1 MAFISCRVYKDD
13 NGIQHRIEEQE
24 DYQLEDGQVLI
35 KIAYSGINYK
45 DALGAT
51 GTAPIYKRYP
61 INAGIDCAGEVVDSR
76 ITSISVGQTVLVN
89 GCGLGE
95 VQDGGLSEMV
105 AVPGDWVIPMPEA
118 LSPKT
123 AMIYGTAGFTS
134 ALAIDRMIE
143 NGQKPEMGPIVV
155 TGASGGV
162 GSFALTMLAAL
173 GYESVAVTGKLDQT
187 DYLREIGANHVS
199 SVDEL
204 ALGNAP
210 LEKARF
216 GGMID
221 NVGGDLL
228 SQCLTHINLWGNV
241 ACIGMAASPKLSA
254 TVFPLILRGVSL
266 LGVSSTNCPMPR
278 RVRIWNWIAD
288 ELLSDKLDLILSEEL
303 PLESVSSGFTK
314 LLNRDNRGR
323 IIVRCQSS

>member
-1 MAFISCRVYKDD
+1 MAFTSCRVYKDD

-76 ITSISVGQTVLVN
+76 VATITIGQIVLVN

-95 VQDGGLSEMV
+95 IQDGGLSEMV
-105 AVPGDWVIPMPEA
+105 AVPGDWVISMPEK
-118 LSPKT
+118 LSPRS
-123 AMIYGTAGFTS
+123 AMLYGTAGFTA

-155 TGASGGV
+155 TGATGGV
-162 GSFALTMLAAL
+162 GSFALTMLAEL
-173 GYESVAVTGKLDQT
+173 GYESIAVTGKLAHT
-187 DYLREIGANHVS
+187 DYLKEIGAHQVS
-199 SVDEL
+199 SIEEL
-204 ALGNAP
+204 ALGNAA

-221 NVGGDLL
+221 NVGGTVL
-228 SQCLTHINLWGNV
+228 SHCLTHINQWGNV
-241 ACIGMAASPKLSA
+241 ACVGMAASPKLSA
-254 TVFPLILRGVSL
+254 TVFPMILRGVSL
-266 LGVSSTNCPMPR
+266 LGVSSTNCSMPR

-288 ELLSDKLDLILSEEL
+288 QLLSDKLELILSDEL
-303 PLESVSSGFTK
+303 SLDGVSTGFAK
-314 LLNRDNRGR
+314 LLDRNNCGR
-323 IIVRCQSS
+323 ILVRCQSD

>member
-1 MAFISCRVYKDD
+1 MTFKACRVSKDV

-24 DYQLEDGQVLI
+24 DYVLTEGQVLI
-35 KIAYSGINYK
+35 RIHYSGVNYK

-51 GTAPIYKRYP
+51 GTAPIYKHYP

-76 ITSISVGQTVLVN
+76 SPNVTAGQTVLVN

-105 AVPGDWVIPMPEA
+105 AVPEEWVIPMPEN
-118 LSPKT
+118 LTPRT
-123 AMIYGTAGFTS
+123 AMIYGTAGFTA
-134 ALAIDRMIE
+134 ALALERMQE
-143 NGQKPEMGPIVV
+143 NHQSVDMGPIVV

-162 GSFALTMLAAL
+162 GSFALTMLKAL
-173 GYESVAVTGKLDQT
+173 GYESIAVTGKTDQA
-187 DYLREIGANHVS
+187 DYLKQLGATEVK
-199 SVDEL
+199 SVAEL
-204 ALGNAP
+204 DLGTQP

-228 SQCLTHINLWGNV
+228 SQCLTHVNLWGNV
-241 ACIGMAASPKLSA
+241 ACIGMASSPKLST

-266 LGVSSTNCPMPR
+266 LGASSTNCPMPR
-278 RVRIWNWIAD
+278 RTKVWNWIAD
-288 ELLSDKLDLILSEEL
+288 ELLTDKLEMIVSEEVAL
-303 PLESVSSGFTK
+303 DNVGESFQK
-314 LLNRDNRGR
+314 LLRRQNRGR
-323 IIVRCQSS
+323 IIVNCQA

>member
-1 MAFISCRVYKDD
+1 MTFISCRVHKDD

-61 INAGIDCAGEVVDSR
+61 INAGIDCAGEVVESR
-76 ITSISVGQTVLVN
+76 AEGVSVGQTVLVN

-95 VQDGGLSEMV
+95 IQDGGLSEMV
-105 AVPGDWVIPMPEA
+105 AVPGEWVIPMPEN
-118 LSPKT
+118 LSPKS
-123 AMIYGTAGFTS
+123 AMIYGTAGFTA
-134 ALAIDRMIE
+134 ALALERMIE
-143 NGQKPEMGPIVV
+143 NGQTPDMGPVV
-155 TGASGGV
+155 VSGASGGV
-162 GSFALTMLAAL
+162 GSFALTMLAEL
-173 GYESVAVTGKLDQT
+173 GYESIAVTGKKDQA
-187 DYLREIGANHVS
+187 DYLKQLGATQVS

-204 ALGNAP
+204 ELGSAP

-221 NVGGDLL
+221 NVGGELL
-228 SQCLTHINLWGNV
+228 TQCYTHVNLWGNV

-266 LGVSSTNCPMPR
+266 LGASSANCPMPR
-278 RVRIWNWIAD
+278 RTKVWNWIAD
-288 ELLSDKLDLILSEEL
+288 DLLTDKLDLILSEEL
-303 PLESVSSGFTK
+303 PLANVSEGFNK
-314 LLNRDNRGR
+314 LLNRENRGR
-323 IIVRCQSS
+323 ILVRCQSN